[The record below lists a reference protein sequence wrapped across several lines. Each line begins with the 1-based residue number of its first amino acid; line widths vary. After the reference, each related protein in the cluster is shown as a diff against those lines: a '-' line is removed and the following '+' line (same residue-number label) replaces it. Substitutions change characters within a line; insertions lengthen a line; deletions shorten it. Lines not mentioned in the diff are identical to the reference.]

1 MGNDSVVIMTTSQGR
16 KINELFEKND
26 KDLVKLKDSN
36 RMSYIETLNLKL
48 VLIY

>member
-26 KDLVKLKDSN
+26 KDLVKLKDS
-36 RMSYIETLNLKL
+36 IGTLVTKYTYFLEKC
-48 VLIY
+48 